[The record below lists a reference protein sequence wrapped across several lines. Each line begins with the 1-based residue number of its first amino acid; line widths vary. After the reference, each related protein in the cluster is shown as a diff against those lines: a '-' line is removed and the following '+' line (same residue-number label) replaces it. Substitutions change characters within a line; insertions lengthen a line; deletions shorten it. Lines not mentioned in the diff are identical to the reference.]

1 MRIETK
7 LTILDSVLRRDTIHF
22 DTEHIMGGQR
32 YIIRNWRDIR
42 NTIDILS
49 EMDWLPEDEHSQLL
63 ADYLANRAEAD
74 ALELAPDEYHQLV
87 NALQRFQPG
96 LPAIRSALRVH
107 AVTAEPSTIWVQLNS
122 NQLTPKSLSQTLKE
136 IADAFTRLSQAG
148 ETFHFVGV
156 AQGSDWFGFNPSS
169 PEMGTLMNCCI
180 HLASSIV
187 ADIKQIPISFL
198 RSFVKLNL
206 SDQLIPQD
214 DDVPSTPTDIPE
226 ADIDEAIANVNEHT
240 TDRLI
245 HEGVEEILK
254 QLDGGDSRKRDAVK
268 KATKSIIQLMQDN
281 KAAFEPSENSNITIN
296 IRGEHVEVYNLM
308 PHNPEALPPHE
319 E

>member
-7 LTILDSVLRRDTIHF
+7 LTILKNVLRDDTIHF
-22 DTEHIMGGQR
+22 DTEQIMGGQR
-32 YIIRNWRDIR
+32 YIVRNWRDIR
-42 NTIDILS
+42 TTIDILS
-49 EMDWLPEDEHSQLL
+49 EMDWLPEDELSQLL

-74 ALELAPDEYHQLV
+74 TLELAPDEYDQLV

-96 LPAIRSALRVH
+96 LPVIRSALQVH
-107 AVTAEPSTIWVQLNS
+107 AVTAEPSTIWVQLDS

-136 IADAFTRLSQAG
+136 ITDAFTRLSQAG

-156 AQGSDWFGFNPSS
+156 AQGSDWFGFDPSS

-187 ADIKQIPISFL
+187 ADIKQIPMSFI
-198 RSFVKLNL
+198 RSFVRLNL
-206 SDQLIPQD
+206 SDQLIPLEHET
-214 DDVPSTPTDIPE
+214 PIIPTDMTE

-245 HEGVEEILK
+245 DEGVEEILK
-254 QLDGGDSRKRDAVK
+254 QLDGSNRKRDAVK

-296 IRGEHVEVYNLM
+296 IRGDHVEVYNLI